1 MRSGDGLAVAAVAAL
16 ALVSTL
22 GARGPVIGVSRFA
35 GGRNVRARGR
45 PVLPEPSKSAP
56 KLSDVA
62 ELVYHNYHPKDL
74 LHVFPDVAR
83 PLRDRVVVLTR
94 DGGLVAVSQDRSGQS
109 HLWVSRDS

>member
-35 GGRNVRARGR
+35 GARNVRAHGR
-45 PVLPEPSKSAP
+45 PVFPAPSKSAP

-62 ELVYHNYHPKDL
+62 ELVYHNYRPEDL
-74 LHVFPDVAR
+74 LHVFPDVAKSSR
-83 PLRDRVVVLTR
+83 GRVVVLTR
-94 DGGLVAVSQDRSGQS
+94 DGGLVAVSRDRSGQS
-109 HLWVSRDS
+109 HLWVSHDS